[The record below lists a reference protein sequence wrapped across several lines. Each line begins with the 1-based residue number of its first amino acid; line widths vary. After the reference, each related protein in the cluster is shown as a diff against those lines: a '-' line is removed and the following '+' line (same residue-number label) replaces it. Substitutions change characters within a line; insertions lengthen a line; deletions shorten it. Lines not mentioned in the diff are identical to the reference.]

1 MNKKNKS
8 VLGKGLNSMLGGGE
22 FGSLAKGFVPTT
34 DGGSKI
40 ANIAL
45 KDIIPNPEQP
55 RRSFDE
61 EALRELAES
70 IKHLGLVQAITVR
83 PNGEGRYI
91 IISGERRYRASQLA
105 GLREVPAYIRE
116 IAEGEVLELALVENI
131 QRENLNAIEIA
142 LAYQGLIE
150 QSGATHE
157 AIAERVGK
165 KRSSITNYLR
175 LLRLPSEIQ
184 LGLSERKLEMGH
196 ARALLQVE
204 DPERQM
210 ELYHM
215 TIKEQLSVRDVEE
228 IARAIREG
236 QPAEDLTHAKTK
248 TEAKLRPDAYN
259 SLEQHLAKVF
269 GVKVRFKYSNKGKGS
284 INIPFAS
291 EEEMERLI
299 ALLQKIQG

>member
-8 VLGKGLNSMLGGGE
+8 VLGKGLNSMLGGGGL
-22 FGSLAKGFVPTT
+22 GSLATDFAPTT
-34 DGGSKI
+34 DGGNKI
-40 ANIAL
+40 ASL
-45 KDIIPNPEQP
+45 PLVDIIPNPEQP
-55 RRSFDE
+55 RRSFDH
-61 EALRELAES
+61 EALEELASS
-70 IKHLGLVQAITVR
+70 IKNLGLVQPITVR
-83 PNGEGRYI
+83 PTGGGKYL

-105 GLREVPAYIRE
+105 GLTSMPVYIRE
-116 IAEGEVLELALVENI
+116 IAEDAVLELALVENI

-157 AIAERVGK
+157 AVAERVGK
-165 KRSSITNYLR
+165 KRSSVSNYLR

-184 LGLSERKLEMGH
+184 LGLSERKLELGH
-196 ARALLQVE
+196 ARALLAVE

-210 ELYHM
+210 ELYNL
-215 TIKEQLSVRDVEE
+215 TVREQLSVREVEE

-236 QPAEDLTHAKTK
+236 QAPEAP
-248 TEAKLRPDAYN
+248 AKLTSQQPTLRNTSYD

-269 GVKVRFKYSNKGKGS
+269 GVKVRFKYGNKGKGS
-284 INIPFAS
+284 INIPFTS

-299 ALLQKIQG
+299 SLLQKIQA